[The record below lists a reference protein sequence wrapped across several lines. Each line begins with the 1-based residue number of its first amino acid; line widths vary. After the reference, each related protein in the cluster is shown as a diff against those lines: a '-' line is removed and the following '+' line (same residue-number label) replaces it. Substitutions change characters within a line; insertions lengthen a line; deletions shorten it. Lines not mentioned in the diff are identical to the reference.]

1 MSIYMNKWDHYSLI
15 QIKLI
20 GMWIIYIGI
29 ISIWKKYEDYF
40 HLNGKCN
47 STHQNSLEYLKY
59 FTLFK
64 MIGNRK
70 YENVFL
76 EVSQLTNSMFTEFQ
90 IYTFQLQRFIFIETP
105 VDLLF

>member
-1 MSIYMNKWDHYSLI
+1 MRPLVTNSNKTNWNVNNIYWNNIYM
-15 QIKLI
+15 
-20 GMWIIYIGI
+20 
-29 ISIWKKYEDYF
+29 KKYEDYF

-76 EVSQLTNSMFTEFQ
+76 EVSRLTNSMFTEFQ
-90 IYTFQLQRFIFIETP
+90 MYTFQLQRFIFIETP